1 MVHLTSGTE
10 YVVDMVSMD
19 GVHKCVA
26 LWEYDRRA
34 INGAGFVCMG
44 QRLMCD
50 DEERV
55 AALVEY
61 EKKVLDALGIFN
73 GPSHGEVKWHQGEL
87 AYFYK
92 CVYIV
97 LSYVNLYLCICVFV
111 YILLLWQVSQSW
123 LK

>member
-26 LWEYDRRA
+26 LWSMIVELS
-34 INGAGFVCMG
+34 MG
-44 QRLMCD
+44 LGSYVWASASCD

-61 EKKVLDALGIFN
+61 EKRCWTLL
-73 GPSHGEVKWHQGEL
+73 
-87 AYFYK
+87 
-92 CVYIV
+92 
-97 LSYVNLYLCICVFV
+97 VFSTDLV
-111 YILLLWQVSQSW
+111 RRGQMAPR
-123 LK
+123 